1 MSRDGIMT
9 KYETTYVDVDIE
21 IDVEDVKDFIE
32 NYATPDDLNTLSRIL
47 GQGTSIPTETLIG
60 EMKHQLF
67 VKAFDKY
74 SLEEL
79 EERLGMDYM

>member
-1 MSRDGIMT
+1 MSRNGIMT

-21 IDVEDVKDFIE
+21 IDVEDVTDFIE
-32 NYATPDDLNTLSRIL
+32 NYVTPDDLNTLSRIL
-47 GQGTSIPTETLIG
+47 GQGTSIPVETLIG
-60 EMKHQLF
+60 EMKHQLL